1 VLVGKDA
8 SQKRFTLH
16 TAVFIPRS
24 EFFKAARSKE
34 WTTDPLKPTDCGDE
48 DSEVF
53 ENYMRVVYFN
63 CSRALTKGDDLS
75 VGLKSDHFPALI
87 KLYVLADKLIDHT
100 TANKIISQI
109 IAYANTAR
117 KLPTRSQ
124 VNLGYNLTISGNPL
138 RTLLR
143 DLIVHSAHNG
153 YLGDGSKTL
162 HPDIGHDVAIEYL
175 RIKESGP
182 VDRTIRQA
190 FSRSFHESCLYHQH
204 DSEGNPKCDEPSDE

>member
-8 SQKRFTLH
+8 LQKRFTLH
-16 TAVFIPRS
+16 NAVFIPRS
-24 EFFKAARSKE
+24 EFFRVARSKA
-34 WTTDPLKPTDCGDE
+34 WTVDPLEPTDCEDE
-48 DSEVF
+48 DPEVF
-53 ENYMRVVYFN
+53 ENYLRCVYFN
-63 CSRALTKGDDLS
+63 DTKALTKGDDLS
-75 VGLKSDHFPALI
+75 VGLKSGHFPALI

-124 VNLGYNLTISGNPL
+124 VNLGYTLTISGNPL

-153 YLGDGSKTL
+153 YLGDGTKTL
-162 HPDIGHDVAIEYL
+162 HPDIWHDVAIEYL

-190 FSRSFHESCLYHQH
+190 FSRPFQESCFYHQH
-204 DSEGNPKCDEPSDE
+204 DSEGNPKCEEHSDE